1 MSDLYLFHLQK
12 KILYFQTFLQ
22 LFLFTSILRLFYN
35 IQNKEFGIFLKSE
48 ALIHLCILIFQ
59 CVLLSFIEIKENLPL
74 IWWILKDFKMITHQ
88 SQGAPNLNSIL
99 FDFKMLM
106 KMAVSMQQHLAHY
119 NIPF

>member
-1 MSDLYLFHLQK
+1 MIYIFSIYRK

-59 CVLLSFIEIKENLPL
+59 SFIEIKENLPL
-74 IWWILKDFKMITHQ
+74 IWWILKDVKMITHQ